1 MGGMCRIGARQSNA
15 IACPFAGYVRIA
27 RTTQPHG
34 LRDTREPM
42 PPFGHR
48 DTRYSGYPA
57 EPAGRAFSR
66 DPGRSEPRSAQ
77 AKPGIRLDESTVIK
91 YLSIAGGD
99 PEQAAR
105 LRRFMLASAAYAA
118 CVPLVWLA
126 CKFNLIAPK
135 PAWILVAMMVAVNA
149 ALYAA
154 LRTGVNR
161 KFSDPDL
168 TWLRVFLGN
177 VVVMVAVYSFDQ
189 GRAVVLNLSLVVL
202 TLGVFHFTTREFV
215 KAALQ
220 ILAGYAAV
228 INLLMYFKPE
238 TVNVYHEW
246 FQWAG
251 LAAVLPLFAV
261 IGGRISGLRQ
271 RLGAS
276 NEELRSALGNVRQI
290 ATHDHLTGLPN
301 RVLFNEELQRALA
314 RAERHARPVGLFF
327 MDLDRFKNI
336 NDTLGHQFGDRVLQE
351 AAKRLASCVREGD
364 IIARLG
370 GDEFVLLVEEQGDPA
385 ALTEIARKLLAAVSE
400 LRKIDGQDLNVTLS
414 IGICAYPA
422 DGRDAKT
429 LLSGADIVMYRAK
442 DRGRNGFCFYSAE
455 LQSHTPEKLALEA
468 GLRHGLERGEFRV
481 YYQPKIDMT
490 TGAITGVEA
499 LLRWQHP
506 EKGLLLPEKFIQ
518 LAEETGLIV
527 PIGLWTLREVCT
539 RAKAWKEAGLP
550 RMPIAVNLSA
560 LQFREEQLVP
570 QLAEILKSTGTEAG
584 ILELEITESMVMRD
598 PDLAVK
604 LMRNLR
610 AMGVHLT
617 IDDFGTGYSSLGYL
631 KLFPINNLKVDRS
644 FVRDLAH
651 SKDDV
656 AITRAVIAMAHSLEM
671 NVIAEG
677 VELREQ
683 FEVLRN
689 EGCDE
694 FQGYLCRPPLVEE
707 DLIRFIREKSTAG
720 AAH

>member
-1 MGGMCRIGARQSNA
+1 M
-15 IACPFAGYVRIA
+15 
-27 RTTQPHG
+27 
-34 LRDTREPM
+34 
-42 PPFGHR
+42 
-48 DTRYSGYPA
+48 
-57 EPAGRAFSR
+57 
-66 DPGRSEPRSAQ
+66 
-77 AKPGIRLDESTVIK
+77 IK
-91 YLSIAGGD
+91 YLLMSRGD
-99 PEQAAR
+99 PEQAVR
-105 LRRFMLASAAYAA
+105 LRRFLLASSAYAI
-118 CVPLVWLA
+118 CLPLVWLA
-126 CKFNLIAPK
+126 YEFNLIAWG
-135 PAWILVAMMVAVNA
+135 PAWVLTALMVAVNLG
-149 ALYAA
+149 LYVVF
-154 LRTGVNR
+154 RTGLNR
-161 KFSDPDL
+161 RFSDPSL
-168 TWLRVFLGN
+168 TWLQVFIGN
-177 VVVMVAVYSFDQ
+177 AVVMYAVYSFDQ

-202 TLGVFHFTTREFV
+202 TFGIFRFTTREFV
-215 KAALQ
+215 KTALQ

-228 INLLMYFKPE
+228 INLLMYFKPQ

-261 IGGRISGLRQ
+261 IGGRFSLLRQ
-271 RLGAS
+271 RLRTS
-276 NEELRSALGNVRQI
+276 NEELRSALGSVRQM

-314 RAERHARPVGLFF
+314 RAERHSRPVALFF
-327 MDLDRFKNI
+327 MDVDRFKNI

-351 AAKRLASCVREGD
+351 AAKRLITCVREGD
-364 IIARLG
+364 IVARLG
-370 GDEFVLLVEEQGDPA
+370 GDEFVLLVEEIGDA
-385 ALTEIARKLLAAVSE
+385 AVLTEIARKLLAALSE
-400 LRKIDGQDLNVTLS
+400 LGKIDGQELNVTLS
-414 IGICAYPA
+414 IGICTYPA
-422 DGRDAKT
+422 DGRDSKT
-429 LLSGADIVMYRAK
+429 LLAGADIAMYRAK
-442 DRGRNGFCFYSAE
+442 ERGRNGFCFYSAE

-468 GLRHGLERGEFRV
+468 GLRHGLERDEFRV
-481 YYQPKIDMT
+481 YYQPKIDMA

-506 EKGLLLPEKFIQ
+506 ERGLLLPEKFIQ
-518 LAEETGLIV
+518 LAEETGMIV
-527 PIGLWTLREVCT
+527 PIGLWTLREVCK

-560 LQFREEQLVP
+560 SQFHEEQLVS
-570 QLAEILKSTGTEAG
+570 QLAEILKSTGTDAG

-598 PDLAVK
+598 PDVAVK

-631 KLFPINNLKVDRS
+631 KLFPINNLEVDRS
-644 FVRDLAH
+644 FVRDLPH

-683 FEVLRN
+683 LDVLRK

-707 DLIRFIREKSTAG
+707 ELIRFIRDGGTQGKLN
-720 AAH
+720 